1 MGLRVKVS
9 ESFIRM
15 TLEDII
21 FQTYTLSQDVAF
33 TSDIEISV
41 LRQGYSQVRTT
52 RLFNDEFFNVLYKKV
67 SLSNL

>member
-1 MGLRVKVS
+1 MR

-41 LRQGYSQVRTT
+41 LRQGYSQVRAT